1 MKKLLTLFLALLL
14 CFSFV
19 ATALASAPDA
29 VPPID
34 DASPVDP
41 YWTEKMS
48 VPYTVPDDCVTD
60 EMRATRAQVLE
71 KYPGLV
77 PIDPALV
84 DKSLPVITF
93 DSIEDLDN
101 LMACVSSASLY
112 RGDRNARLWTDS
124 DLTGLN
130 TDDDVSLSPSATL
143 SSYGD
148 APAYH
153 QENSSSINCYGYAVD
168 IGWALNP
175 GDLYYSTGSPFHP
188 LDTSITVD
196 NIATWVAQD
205 FWSLDQRAI
214 RQISSATA
222 SITSTERRIA
232 LRTGEGILTDG
243 VTLYPFI
250 DFHFMR
256 QTNTGR
262 WAHKP
267 GEAPSIYTT
276 TTNPTTFSWDLYG
289 LDSSGNLVVR
299 KSGFYDSDV
308 IYFAI

>member
-1 MKKLLTLFLALLL
+1 MKKLLALFLALLL
-14 CFSFV
+14 CFSFA

-34 DASPVDP
+34 DASLVDP
-41 YWTEKMS
+41 YWAEKMS

-101 LMACVSSASLY
+101 LMACISSASLY

-153 QENSSSINCYGYAVD
+153 QEDSSSINCYGYAID
-168 IGWALNP
+168 IGWSLNP
-175 GDLYYSTGSPFHP
+175 GDFYYSTGSPINFN
-188 LDTSITVD
+188 TTVTE
-196 NIATWVAQD
+196 IATWVTQD

-232 LRTGEGILTDG
+232 LRTGRAN
-243 VTLYPFI
+243 VTIGNTTYPVF
-250 DFHFMR
+250 DYHFMR
-256 QTNTGR
+256 QTNTGY

-267 GEAPSIYTT
+267 GSSPSVCTN
-276 TTNPTTFSWDLYG
+276 TTNPTNYSWDLRIPDGYG
-289 LDSSGNLVVR
+289 NIIVLQ
-299 KSGFYDSDV
+299 GFYNSDV